1 MSQLT
6 ENQKA
11 QRVAR
16 INIQNDIRVAIE
28 SPHSK
33 EALEEATDNVAD
45 KLSHA
50 KSRAGREAMIDLVA
64 TQVGNGW
71 LDIDYDLREVL
82 DYLSEEPEDFIEYLE
97 ANGHSKGGWFDD
109 DEKLEEV
116 REALIEEEE
125 ED

>member
-6 ENQKA
+6 EQQKA

-33 EALEEATDNVAD
+33 EALEEATENIQD
-45 KLSHA
+45 KIRHERNKASQ
-50 KSRAGREAMIDLVA
+50 SSSIDLVG
-64 TQVGNGW
+64 TLVGNGW
-71 LDIDYDLREVL
+71 LELDYDLREVL
-82 DYLSEEPEDFIEYLE
+82 DYLSVEPEEFIEYLE

-116 REALIEEEE
+116 REALYEV
-125 ED
+125 D

>member
-28 SPHSK
+28 SPHSR

-50 KSRAGREAMIDLVA
+50 KSRAGREAMSDLVA

-97 ANGHSKGGWFDD
+97 AGSGWFDD

>member
-16 INIQNDIRVAIE
+16 INIQNDMRVAIE

-97 ANGHSKGGWFDD
+97 AGSGWFDD

-116 REALIEEEE
+116 REALT
-125 ED
+125 D

>member
-6 ENQKA
+6 QQQKA

-16 INIQNDIRVAIE
+16 INIQNDFRVAIE
-28 SPHSK
+28 SPHSR

-97 ANGHSKGGWFDD
+97 AGSGWFDD

-116 REALIEEEE
+116 REALT
-125 ED
+125 D

>member
-33 EALEEATDNVAD
+33 ETLEEATDNIQD
-45 KLSHA
+45 KIRHERNKASQ
-50 KSRAGREAMIDLVA
+50 SSSIDLVG
-64 TQVGNGW
+64 TLVGNGW
-71 LDIDYDLREVL
+71 LELDYDLREVL
-82 DYLSEEPEDFIEYLE
+82 DYLSVEPEEFIEYLE

-116 REALIEEEE
+116 REALYEV
-125 ED
+125 D

>member
-50 KSRAGREAMIDLVA
+50 KSRAGQEANIDLVA

-71 LDIDYDLREVL
+71 LEIDYDLREVL
-82 DYLSEEPEDFIEYLE
+82 DYLSVEPEEFIEYLE
-97 ANGHSKGGWFDD
+97 ANGHSNGGWFDD

-116 REALIEEEE
+116 REALT
-125 ED
+125 D